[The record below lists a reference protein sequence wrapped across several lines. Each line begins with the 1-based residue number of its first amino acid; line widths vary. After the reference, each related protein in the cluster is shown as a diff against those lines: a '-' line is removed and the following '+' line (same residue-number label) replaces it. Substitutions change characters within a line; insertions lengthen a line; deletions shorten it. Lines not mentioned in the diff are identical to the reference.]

1 MEAMDPKQAEC
12 VGFFL
17 YGSGYFTRDSGMA
30 GLLLGASRSEFCGDC
45 PARVRCEKQHVRRV
59 RRIKEEEVVE
69 FDKEVR
75 EGKKRGLTPLL
86 VSIGR
91 YKAGRPDPFMATA
104 LENFQRGVG
113 DRGTLFDETATG

>member
-1 MEAMDPKQAEC
+1 MEAMDPKKAEC

-17 YGSGYFTRDSGMA
+17 YGSGYFARESATA
-30 GLLLGASRSEFCGDC
+30 GLLLGAGRSEFCGDC
-45 PARVRCEKQHVRRV
+45 PVKARCEKQHVRRV
-59 RRIKEEEVVE
+59 RQMRQEEVIE
-69 FDKEVR
+69 FDREVR

-104 LENFQRGVG
+104 LENFQRGMG
-113 DRGTLFDETATG
+113 DRGALFDRAATG